1 MAGRRVKIEKQY
13 LPLKGVVTGVILLVV
28 ALALVFLVLY
38 AWGLHEKSKPKNILS
53 REEVSKEKI
62 NLLYNQG
69 KAKEVI
75 PLLQVYL
82 KKNRNDIQ
90 AQNMLA
96 SAYLLVGDIKRATR
110 RYQLILKLKP
120 GDSDTLY
127 RLGILYR
134 EQGLPGEAIVYL
146 KKAIEVAPAVPLYQA
161 ELARALTATKKF
173 DEALSVWEKVMVLT
187 PPSDKKY
194 RATIYGEMANI
205 YLLKNNWQMAQDML
219 ESGLRIDA
227 QNQFLLTL
235 KEKITLMQPRSSR
248 PAGRD

>member
-1 MAGRRVKIEKQY
+1 MAGKRVKVEKQH
-13 LPLKGVVTGVILLVV
+13 LPLKGLITGVILLIVGV
-28 ALALVFLVLY
+28 ALVFIVLY
-38 AWGLHEKSKPKNILS
+38 AWSTQEKPKPKSIIS

-69 KAKEVI
+69 KIKEVI

-82 KKNRNDIQ
+82 KKNKNDIQ

-96 SAYLLVGDIKRATR
+96 SAYLLIGDIKKATK

-127 RLGILYR
+127 RLGVLYR
-134 EQGLPGEAIVYL
+134 EQGLSSEAIVYL
-146 KKAIEVAPAVPLYQA
+146 KKAIEVAPTVSLYQA
-161 ELARALTATKKF
+161 ELAKALTTAKKF
-173 DEALSVWEKVMVLT
+173 DEALSTWEKVMVLT
-187 PPSDKKY
+187 SPNDKY

-235 KEKITLMQPRSSR
+235 QEKLAEAQG
-248 PAGRD
+248 GR